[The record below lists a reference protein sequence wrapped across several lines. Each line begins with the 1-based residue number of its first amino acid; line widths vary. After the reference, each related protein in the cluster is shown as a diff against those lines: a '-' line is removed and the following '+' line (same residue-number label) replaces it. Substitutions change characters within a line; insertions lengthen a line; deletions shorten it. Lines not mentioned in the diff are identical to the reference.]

1 MIDRYECFTGHEA
14 TNYDATLTDDGPWVS
29 YEDHAKEIATL
40 QAELR
45 LYKLLAKGED

>member
-1 MIDRYECFTGHEA
+1 MINRYECFTGHEA
-14 TNYDATLTDDGPWVS
+14 TNYDATETADGPWVS